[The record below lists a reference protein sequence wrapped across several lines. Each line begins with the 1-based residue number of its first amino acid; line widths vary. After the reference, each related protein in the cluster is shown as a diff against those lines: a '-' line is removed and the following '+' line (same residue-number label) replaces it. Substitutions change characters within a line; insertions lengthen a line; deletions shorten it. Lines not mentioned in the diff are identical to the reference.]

1 MGLDT
6 ALDRYQEARFQAF
19 TDEVIRIE
27 GGYVNDPDDPGGET
41 KYGITKR
48 LATSHGYH
56 KRMIDMSKDEAKE
69 IYRKS
74 FWNNSLAASIM
85 NDAAFN
91 IYLLSIHSGNKQAT
105 LIIQRAVGVHDD
117 GIAGVAT
124 MNAISNASES
134 LLIEALC
141 YRTLDFYVII
151 SPKTRYKYIQGW
163 RNRLLHSRNINWKER
178 INEYEAIL

>member
-1 MGLDT
+1 MDLT
-6 ALDRYQEARFQAF
+6 KHQEARFQAF
-19 TDEVIRIE
+19 TDEVIKIE

-48 LATSHGYH
+48 LAVSLGYT
-56 KRMIDMSKDEAKE
+56 KRMIDMTKEEAKE
-69 IYRKS
+69 LYRLS
-74 FWNNSLAASIM
+74 FWNGSLVSSIM

-91 IYLLSIHSGNKQAT
+91 IYLLSIHSGNKQAI
-105 LIIQRAVGVHDD
+105 LILQRAVGVTAD
-117 GIAGVAT
+117 GIAGAET
-124 MNAISNASES
+124 LNAISKASES

-163 RNRLLHSRNINWKER
+163 RNRLLASRQINWKER
-178 INEYEAIL
+178 INEYERSL

>member
-1 MGLDT
+1 MGLN
-6 ALDRYQEARFQAF
+6 LDKYQEARFQAF
-19 TDEVIRIE
+19 TDEVINIE

-48 LATSHGYH
+48 LATSFGYQ
-56 KRMIDMSKDEAKE
+56 KPMINMTKDDAKE
-69 IYRKS
+69 LYRKA
-74 FWNNSLAASIM
+74 FWNGSLASSVM

-91 IYLLSIHSGNKQAT
+91 LYLLSIHSGSKQAI
-105 LIIQRAVGVHDD
+105 LILQRAIGVKDD
-117 GIAGVAT
+117 GIAGIET
-124 MNAISNASES
+124 MNAISNASQS

-163 RNRLLHSRNINWKER
+163 RNRLLASRRINWKER
-178 INEYEAIL
+178 INEYERLL